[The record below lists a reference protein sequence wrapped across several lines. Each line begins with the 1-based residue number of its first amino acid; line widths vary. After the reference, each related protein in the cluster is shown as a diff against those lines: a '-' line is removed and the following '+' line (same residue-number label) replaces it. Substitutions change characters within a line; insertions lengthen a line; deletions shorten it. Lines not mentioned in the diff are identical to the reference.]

1 MASSAEFPAA
11 DAAAG
16 ASPESSSHLTRGR
29 TLLFAVAGGAAVGNL
44 YWAQPLLE
52 EIATSLRVPPSV
64 AGLLVTVTQIGY
76 AVGIFLL
83 VPLGDLLNRRRLIPA
98 VLVASGLAL
107 GGAAAAPGWVVL
119 FAALLLVGLT
129 AVGAQL
135 LIPLASEL
143 ADPAERGR
151 VVGTIASGVL
161 VGILLSRTIS
171 GIVADLFGW
180 RAIYVLAAVAAWVL
194 AIVLARVIP
203 TLPPRP
209 AMSYPALLR
218 SVFTAIGS
226 HRAVP
231 VTLVLGSAT
240 FGTFT
245 LFWTALTF
253 LLTAPPFAYSV
264 STIGLVGLAG
274 LAGALI
280 ARRAGRL
287 HDRGLSVPVTGG
299 ALALAI
305 VALVLAGLGQ
315 TSIVVLLIAIIAFDI
330 AVQASLLLNQT
341 RLLSIDPAARSRMNT
356 AFVTGNFIGG
366 AIGSALAGLLWQTG
380 GWWAVLLG
388 GIAALTLAL
397 LVWATNRRTLTNAA
411 HT

>member
-1 MASSAEFPAA
+1 MSSSSATTPEPGVAG
-11 DAAAG
+11 AAA
-16 ASPESSSHLTRGR
+16 SPAMTGGR

-52 EIATSLRVPPSV
+52 EIAASLGVPASV
-64 AGLLVTVTQIGY
+64 AGLLVTVTQVGY
-76 AVGIFLL
+76 ALGIFLL
-83 VPLGDLLNRRRLIPA
+83 VPLGDLLDRRRLIPT
-98 VLVASGLAL
+98 VLGASGLAL
-107 GGAAAAPGWVVL
+107 AAAAVAPSWVVL

-143 ADPAERGR
+143 ADPARRGR
-151 VVGTIASGVL
+151 VVGTIASGAL
-161 VGILLSRTIS
+161 IGILVSRTIS

-180 RAIYVLAAVAAWVL
+180 RAIYVLAAVAAWAL
-194 AIVLARVIP
+194 AVVMARVIP
-203 TLPPRP
+203 TLPARP
-209 AMSYPALLR
+209 AMSYASLLR
-218 SVFTAIGS
+218 SVFTAVAS

-231 VTLVLGSAT
+231 VTLILGAAT

-253 LLTAPPFAYSV
+253 LLTAAPFSYSL

-287 HDRGLSVPVTGG
+287 HDRGLSVPVTGA
-299 ALALAI
+299 ALALGT
-305 VALVLAGLGQ
+305 VSLVLAAVGQ
-315 TSIVVLLIAIIAFDI
+315 TSIVVLLVAVVAFDI
-330 AVQASLLLNQT
+330 ATQASLVLNQT

-356 AFVTGNFIGG
+356 AFVTSNFIGG
-366 AIGSALAGLLWQTG
+366 AIGSALAGVLWQGG
-380 GWWAVLLG
+380 GWTAVLLG

-397 LVWATNRRTLTNAA
+397 VVWATNRRTLTAA
-411 HT
+411 TSS

>member
-1 MASSAEFPAA
+1 MASTPTPTAA
-11 DAAAG
+11 DGATGGAG
-16 ASPESSSHLTRGR
+16 SAPTMTSGR

-52 EIATSLRVPPSV
+52 EIAGSFGVPASL

-83 VPLGDLLNRRRLIPA
+83 VPLGDLLNRRRLLPA

-107 GGAAAAPGWVVL
+107 AGAAAAPSWMVL

-143 ADPAERGR
+143 AHPAERGR

-180 RAIYVLAAVAAWVL
+180 RAIYVIAAVAAWVL
-194 AIVLARVIP
+194 AVVLARVIP
-203 TLPPRP
+203 TLPARP
-209 AMSYPALLR
+209 AMPYPALLW

-231 VTLVLGSAT
+231 VTLVLGAAT
-240 FGTFT
+240 FGTFA

-253 LLTAPPFAYSV
+253 LLSAPPFFYSV

-287 HDRGLSVPVTGG
+287 HDRGVSVPVTGG
-299 ALALAI
+299 ALTLAI
-305 VALVLAGLGQ
+305 VSLVVAGLGQ
-315 TSIVVLLIAIIAFDI
+315 TSIVVLLIAIVAFDI
-330 AVQASLLLNQT
+330 SAQASLLLNQT

-356 AFVTGNFIGG
+356 AFVAGNFIGG
-366 AIGSALAGLLWQTG
+366 AIGSAVAGLLWHSG

-397 LVWATNRRTLTNAA
+397 MVWATNRRTLTNAA
-411 HT
+411 HS

>member
-1 MASSAEFPAA
+1 MT
-11 DAAAG
+11 G
-16 ASPESSSHLTRGR
+16 AR

-52 EIATSLRVPPSV
+52 EIATSLGVPASV

-76 AVGIFLL
+76 ALGIFLL

-98 VLVASGLAL
+98 VMAASGLAL
-107 GGAAAAPGWVVL
+107 AGAAAAPGWVVL

-143 ADPAERGR
+143 ADPTARGR

-161 VGILLSRTIS
+161 IGILLSRTIS
-171 GIVADLFGW
+171 GLVADLLGW
-180 RAIYVLAAVAAWVL
+180 RAIYVVAAVAAWTL
-194 AIVLARVIP
+194 AVVLARVIP
-203 TLPPRP
+203 TLPTRP
-209 AMSYPALLR
+209 AMSYPVLLR
-218 SVFTAIGS
+218 SVFTAVGS
-226 HRAVP
+226 HGAVP
-231 VTLVLGSAT
+231 VTLVLGAAT

-253 LLTAPPFAYSV
+253 LLTAPPFSYSV

-274 LAGALI
+274 LAGALV

-299 ALALAI
+299 ALALGI
-305 VALVLAGLGQ
+305 VSLLLAGLGQ
-315 TSIVVLLIAIIAFDI
+315 TSVVVLLIAIVAFDI
-330 AVQASLLLNQT
+330 ATQASLLLNQT
-341 RLLSIDPAARSRMNT
+341 RLLSIAPAARSRMNT
-356 AFVTGNFIGG
+356 AFVTGNFVGG
-366 AIGSALAGLLWQTG
+366 AAGSAAAGLLWQAG
-380 GWWAVLLG
+380 GWYGVLLG

-397 LVWATNRRTLTNAA
+397 VVWALNRRTLTAA
-411 HT
+411 IHH

>member
-1 MASSAEFPAA
+1 MASSPTPTAANGPAGGPRPA
-11 DAAAG
+11 PTMTG
-16 ASPESSSHLTRGR
+16 GR

-52 EIATSLRVPPSV
+52 EIAGSLGVPASV

-76 AVGIFLL
+76 ALGIFLL
-83 VPLGDLLNRRRLIPA
+83 VPLGDLLNRRRLIPT
-98 VLVASGLAL
+98 VLGASGLAL
-107 GGAAAAPGWVVL
+107 AGAAAAPSWMVL

-180 RAIYVLAAVAAWVL
+180 RAIYVVAAVAAWVL

-209 AMSYPALLR
+209 AMSYAALLR
-218 SVFTAIGS
+218 SVFQAIGS

-231 VTLVLGSAT
+231 VTLVLGAAT

-253 LLTAPPFAYSV
+253 LLTAPPFFYSV
-264 STIGLVGLAG
+264 STIGLIGLAG

-280 ARRAGRL
+280 ARRAGQL
-287 HDRGLSVPVTGG
+287 HDRGLSVPVTGA
-299 ALALAI
+299 ALTLAI
-305 VALVLAGLGQ
+305 VSLVLAGLGQ
-315 TSIVVLLIAIIAFDI
+315 TSIVVLLIAIVAFDV

-366 AIGSALAGLLWQTG
+366 AAGSALAGLLWHTG
-380 GWWAVLLG
+380 GWYAVLLG

-397 LVWATNRRTLTNAA
+397 LVWATNRRTLTEAA
-411 HT
+411 HI